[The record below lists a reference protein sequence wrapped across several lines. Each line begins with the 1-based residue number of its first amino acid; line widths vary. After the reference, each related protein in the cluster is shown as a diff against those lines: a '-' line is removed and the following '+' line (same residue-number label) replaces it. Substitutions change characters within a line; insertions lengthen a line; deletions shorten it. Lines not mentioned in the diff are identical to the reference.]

1 MIGHNSDGRLQSLIQ
16 RIERLEEEKAALAT
30 DIKEV
35 YAEAKGVGY
44 DPKIMRILVRER
56 KMDPERRRTQE
67 EELILYRAAMG
78 QLADTPLG
86 QAAAP

>member
-16 RIERLEEEKAALAT
+16 RIERLEDEKAALAT

-56 KMDPERRRTQE
+56 KMDPEKRRAQE
-67 EELILYRAAMG
+67 EELILYRAAVG

-86 QAAAP
+86 KAAAP

>member
-16 RIERLEEEKAALAT
+16 RIERLEDEKAALAT

-56 KMDPERRRTQE
+56 KMDPEKRRAQE
-67 EELILYRAAMG
+67 EELILYRAAVG
-78 QLADTPLG
+78 KLADTPLG
-86 QAAAP
+86 KAAAP